1 MKLIYHPHLS
11 SQLESYGV
19 TVPLRDDRSHRTFE
33 ALRQEYPGKFELT
46 NIVDWTPLNKAE
58 LLLVHDKNFVE
69 ALFDN
74 EKSKEKIIECFEL
87 YDNNGKPNR
96 YNPSLAKKDLSQMVQ
111 DILLQ
116 GRGTSFSM
124 GEALKDGMSFF
135 LGGGM
140 HHAMADGGRGFCLV
154 NDLVIGV
161 RKLQEENLVKKAWI
175 IDVDAHKGDGTA
187 AITKDDPSIKTLS
200 IHMEKGWPLDIGSGD
215 GPWRIPSDIDI
226 PIPYEGEEDYI
237 EKLEKGLTELREVH
251 SEHVNF
257 AVVVAGADPYEKD
270 ALPSSNKL
278 RLSLEQMLERDKLV
292 YHFLKSRGIPQCW
305 VMAGGYGPHSWQVYT
320 QFISY
325 LMREAE

>member
-19 TVPLRDDRSHRTFE
+19 TVPLRDDRSHRTYE
-33 ALRQEYPGKFELT
+33 ALRQEFPGKFDL
-46 NIVDWTPLNKAE
+46 VDISKWKPLSKSE
-58 LLLVHDKNFVE
+58 LLLAHTGSFVE
-69 ALFDN
+69 ALFDSKKSR
-74 EKSKEKIIECFEL
+74 EKVIECFEL
-87 YDNNGKPNR
+87 YDSSGKPNR
-96 YNPSLAKKDLSQMVQ
+96 YNPSLAKKDLAEMVE

-116 GRGTSFSM
+116 GRGTAFSM
-124 GEALKDGMSFF
+124 KEALTEGISFF

-140 HHAMADGGRGFCLV
+140 HHAMADGGRGFCLI
-154 NDLVIGV
+154 NDLVIGI

-175 IDVDAHKGDGTA
+175 IDIDAHKGDGTA
-187 AITKDDPSIKTLS
+187 ALTCDDNSIKTLS
-200 IHMEKGWPLDIGSGD
+200 IHMEKGWPLDIGSGE
-215 GPWRIPSDIDI
+215 GPWRIPSDVDI
-226 PIPYEGEEDYI
+226 PIPVKGEVQYLD
-237 EKLEKGLTELREVH
+237 KLEKGLTELREVH
-251 SEHVNF
+251 SEHINF

-270 ALPSSNKL
+270 ALPSSNKI

-305 VMAGGYGPHSWQVYT
+305 VMAGGYGPDSWQVYT